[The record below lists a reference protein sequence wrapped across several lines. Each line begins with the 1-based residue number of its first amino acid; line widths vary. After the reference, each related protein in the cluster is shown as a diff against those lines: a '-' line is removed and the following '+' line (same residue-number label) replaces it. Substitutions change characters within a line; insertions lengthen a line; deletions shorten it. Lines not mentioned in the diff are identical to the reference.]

1 MKNVFTFT
9 IAWGVSICL
18 IVVAMQLTGLGHP
31 NCEPTVLGYTAFY
44 ATLFGCSV
52 LSCILGIACLGLV
65 VWTLA
70 GEP

>member
-18 IVVAMQLTGLGHP
+18 IVVAMQALGLGHP

-52 LSCILGIACLGLV
+52 LSCILGIACLGLI